1 MAIRTDTYWKI
12 AKASRQPINQL
23 YWLTKHERI
32 AVRSA
37 SETICNFE
45 CKMRSNNGVM
55 DKVGEVALNA
65 FRSGVMAGLSIGT
78 ERWWKDLPAIVE
90 RYMAHVSC
98 EEILRARDERQ

>member
-1 MAIRTDTYWKI
+1 MAIRKDTYQKI

-23 YWLTKHERI
+23 HWLTNHERI

-37 SETICNFE
+37 SETICSFE
-45 CKMRSNNGVM
+45 HKIRSSNGVM

-65 FRSGVMAGLSIGT
+65 FRSGLMTGLSIAAD
-78 ERWWKDLPAIVE
+78 RWWKDIPAIVD
-90 RYMAHVSC
+90 RYMAQVSC